1 MNIDQGRGS
10 AKMDAA
16 SLLPCVYIGRA
27 LRGRAKD
34 ETLECQTLRTFPVNL
49 VLN

>member
-16 SLLPCVYIGRA
+16 FLLPCVYIEQA
-27 LRGRAKD
+27 LRGWAKD
-34 ETLECQTLRTFPVNL
+34 ETLECQTLRAFPVYL

>member
-16 SLLPCVYIGRA
+16 SLLPCVYIGQA
-27 LRGRAKD
+27 LRDRAKD
-34 ETLECQTLRTFPVNL
+34 ETLECQALRAFPVNL